1 LTTDRSASTRHL
13 LELCGG
19 YFASYVA
26 TGVLVKYFLDI
37 RQPGMSDMGYL
48 VNNTIGSSVFA
59 LTIVA
64 LLGWV
69 RLRSVRPVKVGPW
82 SVPAEI
88 GYIVPSGVCTAIVI
102 PTTTL
107 MYSLPISVMVA
118 MVIMRGS
125 VIVISR
131 AVDAIQIRQGILR
144 KRVYSDENWAV
155 VFAVLAVA
163 THVLL
168 VPMVDVLTARGV
180 PLGAWLGIEAGA
192 ARGSFEFLGSRAAM
206 AILGAYI
213 VAYSLRI
220 YIMNYYKNTRGKD
233 APQDNQGFFAIEQ
246 IAASATM
253 VALGALVFFSPGLF
267 GWQDE
272 RVADFRAAVVAPDPI
287 ALLSGIPFG
296 LVAFFSVFLFMFK
309 GRTATFAGLVNRLTS
324 LVAGTVATL
333 LMAFVFGTRLPSGK
347 DWLSLGFILVA
358 VAFLSRAERRRVAEI
373 DAEAARKASEPPLRR
388 SGP

>member
-1 LTTDRSASTRHL
+1 MTTDRSASTRHL

-37 RQPGMSDMGYL
+37 RQPGMSEMAYL

-59 LTIVA
+59 LAIVVT
-64 LLGWV
+64 LGWV
-69 RLRSVRPVKVGPW
+69 RLRSVRPVRVGPW

-88 GYIVPSGVCTAIVI
+88 GYIVPSGICTAIVI

-168 VPMVDVLTARGV
+168 VPVVDGLASRGV
-180 PLGAWLGIEAGA
+180 PLGAWLGIEAGS
-192 ARGSFEFLGSRAAM
+192 ARGSFEFLHSRAAV
-206 AILGAYI
+206 AILSAYI

-220 YIMNYYKNTRGKD
+220 YIMNYYKNTRAKD
-233 APQDNQGFFAIEQ
+233 APQDNPGFFAIEQ
-246 IAASATM
+246 IAAMVTM
-253 VALGALVFFSPGLF
+253 VLFGAIVFLSPSLF

-272 RVADFRAAVVAPDPI
+272 RVTDFRAAVTAPDPI

-333 LMAFVFGTRLPSGK
+333 LLAFVFGTRLPSGK

-358 VAFLSRAERRRVAEI
+358 VAFLSRAERRRVAELE
-373 DAEAARKASEPPLRR
+373 AEAARKAAEPPIRR
-388 SGP
+388 AGS